1 LEKAREWAAAEGA
14 PPSATDWNP
23 ADARAAARRSAERA
37 ARWTERAQRFD
48 SGEWPWAGTVS
59 KLFGRWNAMIEEA
72 GMVPRTSPRTP
83 LPEPPEGGLRAVAEA
98 LERAEAASGEDRQ
111 RLLYEVAQTALAV
124 AEGEAAR

>member
-23 ADARAAARRSAERA
+23 ADARAAAR
-37 ARWTERAQRFD
+37 RFD